1 MATLSSARRVWRKP
15 PLIANPRLRW
25 AIGLGAAIYLA
36 LAFGTMDINW
46 TRVLDGLPRGQ
57 KFIAAFFPPDFV
69 SRWDAIVDGIY
80 ESLWMTV
87 TATVAGIAISIPVGL
102 GAARNLAPLPVYY
115 FCRGVLA
122 VSRSFQE
129 VILAI
134 FFVKLFGFGPFA
146 GFITLSVATIGFYGK
161 LLAEDIEDMDPGQA
175 EAVKAT
181 GAGWFQWLNYAVQPQ
196 VMPRMIGLGLYR
208 LDINF
213 RESAVVGIV
222 GGGGIGATLN
232 TAFDRYEFDSAAA
245 ILLIIIAIVM
255 AVEYSSGYVRRW
267 VQ

>member
-1 MATLSSARRVWRKP
+1 MTGLSTSRRLWRKP
-15 PLIANPRLRW
+15 PMIADARLRW
-25 AIGLGAAIYLA
+25 ALGLGAAIYLA
-36 LAFGTMDINW
+36 LALGTMEVNW

-57 KFIAAFFPPDFV
+57 KFLAAFFPPDFI

-115 FCRGVLA
+115 VCRGVLA

-129 VILAI
+129 IILAI

-146 GFITLSVATIGFYGK
+146 GFVTLSVATIGFYGK

-245 ILLIIIAIVM
+245 ILLTIIAIVM
-255 AVEYSSGYVRRW
+255 AVEYTSGYVRKW
-267 VQ
+267 LQ